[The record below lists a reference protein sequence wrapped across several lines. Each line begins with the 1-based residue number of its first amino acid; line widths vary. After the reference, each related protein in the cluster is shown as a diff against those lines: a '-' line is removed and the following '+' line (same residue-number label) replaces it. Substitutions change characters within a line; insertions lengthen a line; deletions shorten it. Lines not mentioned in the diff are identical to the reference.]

1 MSKGITGLDRA
12 QLNRLVELVVR
23 DEGITGVPRILEPL
37 QSVRVTL
44 MYLRTNASQEAIA
57 EIMGV
62 SQPTI
67 SRAIAVITR
76 IIARTLGPL
85 LATAEEVPRTGV
97 YIIDGTLLP
106 CWSWKD
112 QPALFSGKHKR
123 TGLNLQVL
131 VGPTGRLRW
140 ASDPPAGSHP

>member
-62 SQPTI
+62 S
-67 SRAIAVITR
+67 
-76 IIARTLGPL
+76 
-85 LATAEEVPRTGV
+85 
-97 YIIDGTLLP
+97 
-106 CWSWKD
+106 
-112 QPALFSGKHKR
+112 
-123 TGLNLQVL
+123 
-131 VGPTGRLRW
+131 
-140 ASDPPAGSHP
+140 